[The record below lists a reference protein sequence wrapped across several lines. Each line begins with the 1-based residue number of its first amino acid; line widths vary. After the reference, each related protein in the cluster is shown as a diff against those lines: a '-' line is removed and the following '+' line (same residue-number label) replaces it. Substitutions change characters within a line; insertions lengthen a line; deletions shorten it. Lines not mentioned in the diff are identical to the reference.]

1 MTWELTS
8 GRFEDCVVNSVCDM
22 VMGLQSFLV
31 SIQYLRFRNFG

>member
-22 VMGLQSFLV
+22 FSSGCRLMSAPLLEV
-31 SIQYLRFRNFG
+31 

>member
-22 VMGLQSFLV
+22 INVGTSVGGLGRSMA
-31 SIQYLRFRNFG
+31 